1 MDEVKNTTGFKIV
14 IAGLLLV
21 VVILAV
27 TSFFLYNAYE
37 RNKALFE
44 SEKHKVDTLRRQIA
58 TSNAPV
64 K

>member
-1 MDEVKNTTGFKIV
+1 MDEAKNTTGFKIV
-14 IAGLLLV
+14 IVGLLLV
-21 VVILAV
+21 IVILAV

-44 SEKHKVDTLRRQIA
+44 WEKHKVDVMKRQSA
-58 TSNAPV
+58 TSTAPL